1 MADAPATSLEP
12 GGLAGHLDGFV
23 RAIREAGIPVGISQA
38 VDAAE
43 ILTVVDLL
51 DREQLRHGLA
61 AVLQERAAQRPAYD
75 VLFDLWWPLSDRPA
89 VPAAGDG
96 PGGEPGEPGEST
108 FDLPD
113 GTDLALL

>member
-1 MADAPATSLEP
+1 MSAPESAEPREAVEP

-51 DREQLRHGLA
+51 QREQLRHGLA
-61 AVLQERAAQRPAYD
+61 AVLLQRAAQRPTYD
-75 VLFDLWWPLSDRPA
+75 VLFDLWWPLAARPPVA
-89 VPAAGDG
+89 GQAAD
-96 PGGEPGEPGEST
+96 GGEPGE
-108 FDLPD
+108 
-113 GTDLALL
+113 